1 MSSSGSKVENL
12 FNDLRE
18 DKESVFY
25 TTDQITRYLI
35 NKAKQSRYPKD
46 TVFVNEIS
54 RAGISSNCSSSSS
67 SNLPLTTPFI
77 LQKGNVDRSTFY
89 SFTDQLFTFS
99 RVLLRYCRQILLTF
113 NFWLNQPWTLTIVF
127 ILLTCLLI

>member
-35 NKAKQSRYPKD
+35 NKAKQSCYPKD

-54 RAGISSNCSSSSS
+54 RAGISSNCSSSS

-99 RVLLRYCRQILLTF
+99 RALLRYCRQILLTF